1 MAGRKLT
8 AFVRLE
14 GHANWPLNYMHRHVL
29 RETGDAKAL
38 KTAIDRSADG
48 YSNVVLRTDIEGARE
63 ALDELVLKRGKRRGR
78 QPMRVIDLLF
88 VGPPPYGSDERWSPS
103 LCEQWFE
110 DTLAWVDSSCDG
122 WIAVAVG
129 HQDETSPHLHVV
141 MVASHGG
148 ELGIKAVRRALGR
161 SAAARGERVDLGSA
175 KEELAAVQT
184 AYHEAVGRKYGL
196 GRGKEGSTR
205 RHRRSDRTKAAAA
218 SLREARK
225 AMREAAEAQKRVLA
239 GREELDADRKRLD
252 HDQRLV
258 AEMSVEVQ
266 QFQNEV
272 EAGRDEVAAE
282 REAAV
287 RERQAAKHACEEVE
301 QGRATLQREREAFEG
316 DRERLAKERE
326 RVEAGQQQLAL
337 SCVQVERERVE
348 AAGLLADAERVRK
361 AAGDEAVMAGRL
373 RDEVQPLWD
382 AAQSAADK
390 AEMDGSRAAD
400 EWEAAERERQKAELE
415 RKAAEVERREAER
428 DREAGNP
435 FSMRG
440 RELRRRIDQLL
451 QWGNALDDRLKA
463 AQQTH
468 ADALT
473 AAEAEHQRKLRDL
486 EGAREAAEIRYRR
499 EIKDLEEARD
509 AAVATEEDLRDRLW
523 EWFQAGMAF
532 AIGAIVGR
540 FGAPERRE
548 ANRGQLMSMAELML
562 KRWTQAVGDEGGEA
576 PVFSMDLI
584 PEQRQPNGGGQR
596 PATAPG
602 QRGLGQPDVGR

>member
-1 MAGRKLT
+1 MAGLTRT

-29 RETGDAKAL
+29 RETGDVKAL
-38 KTAIDRSADG
+38 ETAIDRRADG
-48 YSNVVLRTDIEGARE
+48 YPNVVLRNDIEGARE
-63 ALDELVLKRGKRRGR
+63 ALEELVLKRGKRRGR
-78 QPMRVIDLLF
+78 QPMRVIDMLF

-110 DTLAWVDSSCDG
+110 DTLAWVESSCDG

-141 MVASHGG
+141 MVASQRG
-148 ELGIKAVRRALGR
+148 ELGIRAVRRALGR

-175 KEELAAVQT
+175 KEELATVQT

-225 AMREAAEAQKRVLA
+225 AKREAAAAQKRVLA

-258 AEMSVEVQ
+258 AEMSAEVQ
-266 QFQNEV
+266 QLQNEIK
-272 EAGRDEVAAE
+272 AGRDELAAE
-282 REAAV
+282 REAVV
-287 RERQAAKHACEEVE
+287 RERQAAKHASEEVE
-301 QGRATLQREREAFEG
+301 QGRATLEREREAFEG

-326 RVEAGQQQLAL
+326 RVEASQEQLEL
-337 SCVQVERERVE
+337 SCAQVKRERVE

-361 AAGDEAVMAGRL
+361 AAGDEAAAAGRL

-382 AAQSAADK
+382 AAQFAADQAK
-390 AEMDGSRAAD
+390 MDGSRAA
-400 EWEAAERERQKAELE
+400 AERQAAELE
-415 RKAAEVERREAER
+415 REAAAAERREAER
-428 DREAGNP
+428 DREAGSP
-435 FSMRG
+435 FSTRG
-440 RELRRRIDQLL
+440 RELRRRNDELL
-451 QWGNALDDRLKA
+451 QWGNALDDRLKE

-473 AAEAEHQRKLRDL
+473 DAEAEYRRKLRDL
-486 EGAREAAEIRYRR
+486 EGAREAAEVRHRR
-499 EIKDLEEARD
+499 EIEDLEDARD
-509 AAVATEEDLRDRLW
+509 AAVAQEEDLRDKLW

-540 FGAPERRE
+540 FTVPKDRE
-548 ANRGQLMSMAELML
+548 ARGGQLMSMAELML
-562 KRWTQAVGDEGGEA
+562 KRWTQAVGDGGGKA
-576 PVFSMDLI
+576 PEFSMDLM
-584 PEQRQPNGGGQR
+584 PEQRQPNGGGQG

-602 QRGLGQPDVGR
+602 QRGLGQSDVGR